1 MGNYGIIASIIIG
14 AIAGWIASKIMGK
27 DAQMG
32 TGANIIVGVIGG
44 GVGNWIFSTLFN
56 SANPGLVMQ
65 IVYAV
70 LRRTNLNKI
79 GRFLWLILIFD

>member
-14 AIAGWIASKIMGK
+14 AIAGWIASKIMGR

-32 TGANIIVGVIGG
+32 SIANILVGVIGG
-44 GVGNWIFSTLFN
+44 GVGNWLFRTLFN
-56 SANPGLVMQ
+56 AANPGLFMQ

-70 LRRTNLNKI
+70 I
-79 GRFLWLILIFD
+79 GAVILLFVVDKVTGKSK

>member
-14 AIAGWIASKIMGK
+14 AIAGWIASKIMGR

-32 TGANIIVGVIGG
+32 AVANIIVGVIGG
-44 GVGNWIFSTLFN
+44 GVGNWLFSTLFN

-70 LRRTNLNKI
+70 IGAVILLFAYDKI
-79 GRFLWLILIFD
+79 TGATKK